1 VRRWRELGKLVRLRE
16 IREHQARRAL
26 GEANR
31 RSLAARET
39 LRVREEAHRQVP
51 ELPPVLSPVQLR
63 ALQLQG
69 IRSLELL
76 AEAAAA
82 YAASLEETE
91 HARHDW
97 RQAHG
102 QLESAKRLERRR
114 REEAVRRARLAA
126 QRSLDQ
132 LMLTLREGRRWT

>member
-16 IREHQARRAL
+16 IREQQARRAL

-31 RSLAARET
+31 RALAAREA
-39 LRVREEAHRQVP
+39 LEAREEAHRRVP
-51 ELPPVLSPVQLR
+51 ELPEVLTPMQLR

-69 IRSLELL
+69 IRSLELI

-82 YAASLEETE
+82 HAASLEEAE
-91 HARHDW
+91 RARRDW
-97 RQAHG
+97 QQAHG
-102 QLESAKRLERRR
+102 QVESAKRLEQRRK
-114 REEAVRRARLAA
+114 EEAVRRARLAA